1 MSLRSSLFFERFP
14 LSTVST
20 FPPFF
25 GLEREKMAENVDA
38 ARVSCGEKPDE
49 KAG

>member
-20 FPPFF
+20 FS